1 MMPSALARDL
11 VNLICLDN
19 TKMLVITKNLAFLDK
34 NVGKSGL
41 PLSEIVLGYNLWSYK
56 SLLKQI

>member
-41 PLSEIVLGYNLWSYK
+41 PQRKRL
-56 SLLKQI
+56 